1 MKGRAHFALQLGERC
16 SERREVRREVG
27 TGVALG
33 SKQRTKQS
41 ARKYLAA
48 VAPYAVIMPQAV
60 GDACDGRVQAL

>member
-1 MKGRAHFALQLGERC
+1 M
-16 SERREVRREVG
+16 RREVG

-48 VAPYAVIMPQAV
+48 VAPYAVVMPQAV
-60 GDACDGRVQAL
+60 GDACDGRVHAL